1 MSKSTFDEAYE
12 SEAKRYPPFFRMT
25 PLNLKILIGFVAVYS
40 IACIALGFISMI
52 AAKKAMEALDA
63 YGSSSS
69 MFSSMTSRMP
79 GMVLF
84 YAVVSVIINIAIF
97 IFVVNSLL
105 GNIGDQF
112 QAYCMVAIPIWT
124 VAILIW
130 FRTIAN
136 LAFIVPLAWLEIM
149 IIVEKRIH
157 TAAQR
162 RANTLSE
169 LEREHKKRNPYD
181 LSDIQDIPEPSYAP
195 IKGRDARY
203 CPVCGIELG
212 PDDKEC
218 PMCGPAQQ

>member
-25 PLNLKILIGFVAVYS
+25 SLNLKILIGFVAVYS
-40 IACIALGFISMI
+40 VACIALGFISMI

-63 YGSSSS
+63 YGSSG

-84 YAVVSVIINIAIF
+84 YAVFSVIVNVIIF

-136 LAFIVPLAWLEIM
+136 LAFIIPL
-149 IIVEKRIH
+149 
-157 TAAQR
+157 
-162 RANTLSE
+162 
-169 LEREHKKRNPYD
+169 
-181 LSDIQDIPEPSYAP
+181 
-195 IKGRDARY
+195 
-203 CPVCGIELG
+203 
-212 PDDKEC
+212 
-218 PMCGPAQQ
+218 